1 MKKNNSVHDC
11 KLVSLPKKKNGESNI
26 TIIENSLDINFNVKR
41 IYFLYKVPEGESRGG
56 HAHYELEQYL
66 IAGSGSFDVILFD
79 GFETK
84 LFNLNSPNIALN
96 IKPGIW
102 RELVDFSSGSV
113 CLVLASEKYY
123 EKDYMRDKNQ
133 FIEYKKNEKNI

>member
-11 KLVSLPKKKNGESNI
+11 KLVSLPKKKTGESNI

-96 IKPGIW
+96 IKPGI
-102 RELVDFSSGSV
+102 SSWWIALWSTSDTV
-113 CLVLASEKYY
+113 FEEK
-123 EKDYMRDKNQ
+123 
-133 FIEYKKNEKNI
+133 I